1 MEQLATLT
9 QIPEPEPVM
18 SKYSY
23 AYDLDLSEVPEEHKE
38 GVQCTFDTMYRT
50 MAAIFENLVDECGV
64 SLWQASRI
72 LPEGLAML
80 ITETNEVC
88 QDGQYTFEF

>member
-50 MAAIFENLVDECGV
+50 MAAIFENLVEECGV
-64 SLWQASRI
+64 PTSEADKLLRK
-72 LPEGLAML
+72 GLQRYVDTDQMAHS
-80 ITETNEVC
+80 E
-88 QDGQYTFEF
+88 QHSFEF